1 MYIHIQHHHY
11 RRKHKG
17 NILSCGAQNSKRTCA
32 VEADSPLFLESA
44 QLTVGAFVSSLN
56 SGVDIFCLAYSAHA
70 WL

>member
-1 MYIHIQHHHY
+1 MKKVLFGYIMLEQ
-11 RRKHKG
+11 
-17 NILSCGAQNSKRTCA
+17 TCV
-32 VEADSPLFLESA
+32 VEAESPFLGSA